1 MRMLEFVSGTSKTK
15 SSETVLIVGVIG
27 WIFLLVIVP
36 LYGIAKEAFHSG
48 LSSCFVSLCE
58 PAALRSFYLT
68 LALTV
73 GTVLFN
79 TVFGV
84 VLAVVLVRQDFMGK
98 LALNGLVDLPFAVSP
113 IVAGFMFITLY
124 GPYGWI
130 GSFFDSYGVKIIYAF
145 PGMMIATLFVTFPF
159 IVREVVPVLQESG
172 VDQEEA
178 AFVLGA
184 TQWQTF
190 WKVTV
195 PSIKWGLVYGI
206 TLTVARSIGE
216 FGAVMV
222 VSGAI
227 INKTQTA
234 TLFVHQKYTDFDY
247 GGAFAAALVLAC
259 VSFFS
264 LVAMQYIQR
273 KKI

>member
-1 MRMLEFVSGTSKTK
+1 MKSPKSFGYGSKKKTA
-15 SSETVLIVGVIG
+15 EVALVTV
-27 WIFLLVIVP
+27 VIVWVCMLILMP
-36 LYGIAKEAFHSG
+36 LYGIVKEACTSG
-48 LSSCFVSLCE
+48 LFSGLISITR
-58 PAALRSFYLT
+58 PDALHSFYLT
-68 LALTV
+68 LMLTV
-73 GTVLFN
+73 GAVVVN
-79 TVFGV
+79 TFFGI
-84 VLAVVLVRQDFMGK
+84 VLAIVLVRQEFKGK
-98 LALNGLVDLPFAVSP
+98 LALNGLIDLPFAVSP

-130 GSFFDSYGVKIIYAF
+130 GSLFEAQGVKIIYAF

-159 IVREVVPVLQESG
+159 VVREVVPVLREYG
-172 VDQEEA
+172 VEQEEA

-184 TQWQTF
+184 TKWQTF
-190 WKVTV
+190 WKVTL

-234 TLFVHQKYTDFDY
+234 TLFTHQQFTNFDY
-247 GGAFAAALVLAC
+247 SGAFAAAVVLAS
-259 VSFFS
+259 VSFIT
-264 LVAMQYIQR
+264 LVIMQYIQKR
-273 KKI
+273 K